1 MLLLMTICLNTSII
15 IIIIPTIIRWAV
27 VNIVAH
33 ELAHQWTGNLVTLT
47 WLDQINIEIYSKH
60 WKHSVTL

>member
-1 MLLLMTICLNTSII
+1 MVVNIVSHAIITNNTIITIITNVII
-15 IIIIPTIIRWAV
+15 ITIIMIRWAV

-47 WLDQINIEIYSKH
+47 WFDQIDIVKH
-60 WKHSVTL
+60 

>member
-1 MLLLMTICLNTSII
+1 MIANIMIQIMTMSSHTT
-15 IIIIPTIIRWAV
+15 TITRWAV

-47 WLDQINIEIYSKH
+47 WSD
-60 WKHSVTL
+60 